1 MLKTANLTK
10 EFKNVIAVNNISFQI
25 DKGKIFGILGPNG
38 SGKTTI
44 IRIILDILKPD
55 SGTVTYQD
63 KIISEKVKNKIGY
76 LPEERGLYKK
86 SKVKDIVYYFAGLK
100 NLSKPEIE
108 TNFNYWSQKLY
119 LEEHKNRK
127 LEELSKGN
135 QQKVQL
141 LAALIHNP
149 EILIMDEP
157 FAGFD
162 PVNQK
167 LVRQIISE
175 YVSPHK
181 IVLLSTHLLNLADD
195 LCNEVLLLNNGKE
208 VLHGSL
214 FEIKQ
219 NFNEKLYRLEIELSK
234 NELENYGEIVSINE
248 LSGEFEIELKN
259 DVVPSNFLAKI
270 SNQYKVD
277 KFVKIKPSLYQIFI
291 HSIENHNL

>member
-208 VLHGSL
+208 VLHNSL